1 MPSLPVLG
9 PAARRAVLSRV
20 LLDPSREF
28 HVRELVRLTGLAPRT
43 VHQEIEKLVRADLL
57 VERRESNRRYVQA
70 NRRHPLFRPLREIIL
85 KTDGLA
91 DVLREALGSEGVELA
106 FVYGSIAAAEPSA
119 ESDVDLMIVGSLGL
133 REAVRR
139 LGPAHDALGREI
151 NPSVWTKQEFD
162 RRRQEQDPF
171 LTRILAGSTIAVVG
185 AVPDENHE
193 P

>member
-1 MPSLPVLG
+1 
-9 PAARRAVLSRV
+9 V
-20 LLDPSREF
+20 LLDPTREF

-43 VHQEIEKLVRADLL
+43 VHQEIEKLVGADLL

-70 NRRHPLFRPLREIIL
+70 NQRHPLFRPLREIIL
-85 KTDGLA
+85 KTDGLG
-91 DVLREALGSEGVELA
+91 DVLREALGSEGVEFA

-151 NPSVWTKQEFD
+151 NPSVWTKHEFD
-162 RRRQEQDPF
+162 RRWRENDAF
-171 LTRILAGSTIAVVG
+171 LSRILAGPTIPVVG
-185 AVPDENHE
+185 AVPGENHDS
-193 P
+193 